1 MFGNV
6 TGLVL
11 LIVSERLEGS
21 CYLSMLQPE
30 RLPVVNLMRNTLNIG
45 HVLIL
50 LKKNQ
55 DHVSSSYQAVGFT
68 PSERC
73 AFSQSQAL
81 HLDGT
86 RSKI

>member
-21 CYLSMLQPE
+21 CSLSMLQPE
-30 RLPVVNLMRNTLNIG
+30 RLPVVNLMRNAWACLDF
-45 HVLIL
+45 V
-50 LKKNQ
+50 KKDQ

-68 PSERC
+68 TSERC